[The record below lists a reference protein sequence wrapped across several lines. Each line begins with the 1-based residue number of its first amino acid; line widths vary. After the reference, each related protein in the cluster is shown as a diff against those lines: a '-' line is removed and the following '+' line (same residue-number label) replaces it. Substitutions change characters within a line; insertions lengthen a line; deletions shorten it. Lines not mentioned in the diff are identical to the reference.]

1 MSAIINLSVGI
12 QSAATPR
19 TSFGIPLILD
29 FENAQVSGAGAPV
42 IGTYSSLAEMVADG
56 WKTYHS
62 AYKLAAA
69 LCAQQPRPAVFK
81 VAGMATGVAADDLDD
96 IVAEDSDWWMILATT
111 RTAAQIK
118 AIASWVEAASSRCA
132 YLGCTNDAAAKAA
145 GVSVLSELFSA
156 GRMRTAMVYQAPTV
170 QEVRLYFDKLL
181 VDAAVGPPATNAN
194 TFDCKVNDTSIA
206 QQTFA
211 VSHNNTLT
219 AIAAA
224 LAGTAAVATATV
236 HASADAPL
244 GANNDYIKLTAAS
257 ALVDMLISDIVV
269 AQGSQQASVRIEEY
283 TPSSIPVDA
292 AWCGKVLPHDPGSA
306 TWAHKTL
313 SGPAADTLTTA
324 QRGYIQVQR
333 GNWYSTELGFAIT
346 FPGTCS
352 KESSP
357 GTPYYIDQVQ
367 LADAIESELQTGLM
381 DILNRSKKIPYTDQG
396 VAMLLAEFKKVE
408 DKYVASGALVKKS
421 FDDSYTIPSV
431 ASQAAGDVSSRIFRG
446 LQASWQTSGG
456 IHVVADFVVSLQA

>member
-69 LCAQQPRPAVFK
+69 LCAQQPRPAMFK

-111 RTAAQIK
+111 RTTAQIK
-118 AIASWVEAASSRCA
+118 AIASWVEAATSRCA

-170 QEVRLYFDKLL
+170 QEVRLYFDKEL
-181 VDAAVGPPATNAN
+181 VAAN
-194 TFDCKVNDTSIA
+194 TFDCKVNGTSIA

-211 VSHNNTLT
+211 VSHNATLT
-219 AIAAA
+219 AIAAV
-224 LAGTAAVATATV
+224 LAGTAAVATATT
-236 HASADAPL
+236 HASPDAPL
-244 GANNDYIKLTAAS
+244 GANNDYIKLTADS
-257 ALVDMLISDIVV
+257 ALVDMLISDVVV
-269 AQGSQQASVRIEEY
+269 AAGLSQASVRIEEY

-324 QRGYIQVQR
+324 QRGYIQAQR
-333 GNWYSTELGFAIT
+333 GNWYSTELGFQIT